1 MVVWRKI
8 QNEGAVSWWCREH
21 KLLAE
26 TLFVMAEQGGE
37 MVSGILVYWRKKVG
51 HERIGNKKAK
61 KGLRTNTSTV
71 NLVQRS
77 RPRKMTHQRIDAR

>member
-21 KLLAE
+21 KIFAE

-37 MVSGILVYWRKKVG
+37 IVSGILVYWRKKVG
-51 HERIGNKKAK
+51 HERIGNKRQRKVFAPTL
-61 KGLRTNTSTV
+61 LRSIWFNV
-71 NLVQRS
+71 RVLVR
-77 RPRKMTHQRIDAR
+77 